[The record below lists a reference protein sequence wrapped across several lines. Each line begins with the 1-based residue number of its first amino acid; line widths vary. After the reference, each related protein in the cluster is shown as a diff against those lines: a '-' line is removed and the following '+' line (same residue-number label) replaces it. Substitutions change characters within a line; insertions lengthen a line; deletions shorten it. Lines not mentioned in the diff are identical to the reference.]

1 MEKEVLNNNENNNN
15 HEKRSKKSLSELETV
30 RTIIIANFSTTNL
43 CYATAGT
50 AAFTNLIVHVLPNA
64 HKADGKRAGG
74 DEVNKS
80 FWS

>member
-1 MEKEVLNNNENNNN
+1 MKITTITK
-15 HEKRSKKSLSELETV
+15 KRSKKSLSELETV
-30 RTIIIANFSTTNL
+30 RTFANFSTTNL
-43 CYATAGT
+43 IYATAGIT
-50 AAFTNLIVHVLPNA
+50 AFTNLIVHVLPNA

>member
-1 MEKEVLNNNENNNN
+1 MNMEKKVLNNNENNDN

-30 RTIIIANFSTTNL
+30 RTFANFSTTNL
-43 CYATAGT
+43 IYATAGIT
-50 AAFTNLIVHVLPNA
+50 AFTNLIVHVLPNA
-64 HKADGKRAGG
+64 HKADGENAG